1 MLRTLFRSTGKA
13 VEPNAVPADTAVYA
27 IGDIHGCPDLLDALH
42 GRILDHA
49 AERGVSRKVVV
60 YLGDYVDR
68 GRDSRGVLDM
78 LIKSPLP
85 GFECV
90 FLKGNHEDA
99 MLKFLTDTKI
109 GPGWMGFGG
118 DMTLLS
124 YGVDPQS
131 LPVAQEDG
139 LAFMQ
144 SQLAKNLP
152 SSHRQ
157 FLESLVLSHS
167 EGDYFFAHAG
177 VRPGVALD
185 DQRPEDLIWIRDAFL
200 ESRQPFGKVVVH
212 GHSIRLEPEFRQ
224 NRIGIDTGAVFT
236 GVLTCLALWGR
247 ERDVLQTG

>member
-1 MLRTLFRSTGKA
+1 M
-13 VEPNAVPADTAVYA
+13 EPTVVPADTVVYA
-27 IGDIHGCPDLLDALH
+27 IGDIHGCPDLLDTLH

-49 AERGVSRKVVV
+49 AALGVSRKVVV

-68 GRDSRGVLDM
+68 GQDSRGVIDM
-78 LIKSPLP
+78 LIKGPLP
-85 GFECV
+85 GFESV

-99 MLKFLTDTKI
+99 MLKFLSDSSI

-131 LPVAQEDG
+131 LPAAQTDG

-144 SQLAKNLP
+144 GQLVKNLP
-152 SSHRQ
+152 TSHKQ
-157 FLESLVLSHS
+157 FLENLVLSHS

-177 VRPGVALD
+177 VRPGVPLD
-185 DQRPEDLIWIRDAFL
+185 GQRPEDLIWIRDAFL
-200 ESRQPFGKVVVH
+200 ECAQPFGKVVVH
-212 GHSIRLEPEFRQ
+212 GHSIRLEPEFRR

-236 GVLTCLALWGR
+236 GVLTCLALWGE